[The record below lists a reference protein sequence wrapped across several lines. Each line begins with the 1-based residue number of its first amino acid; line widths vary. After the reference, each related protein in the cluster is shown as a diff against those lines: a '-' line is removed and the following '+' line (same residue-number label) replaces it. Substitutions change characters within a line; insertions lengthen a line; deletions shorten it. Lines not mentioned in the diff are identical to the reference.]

1 MANIKIIS
9 WNPQGLHKDSKRTQA
24 KCDFL
29 ENEYNHNDFDVL
41 ALLETHHKTENTLP
55 HYIQELKISH
65 NYLDSL
71 APENDSY
78 LGNRFLWFG
87 VIEVVSLE
95 GRALAVRLSNVPSI
109 H

>member
-29 ENEYNHNDFDVL
+29 ENEYNHNDFDIL
-41 ALLETHHKTENTLP
+41 ALLETQHKTENTLP

-78 LGNRFLWFG
+78 AGIIALVRKNRKFC
-87 VIEVVSLE
+87 S
-95 GRALAVRLSNVPSI
+95 VRK
-109 H
+109 